1 MDAYDHNV
9 VTEILTYRTIE
20 LPRDAARAV
29 AYHADAC
36 RESFGAGDYERR
48 LERPEHYLGRL
59 AAGIEEFP
67 DGHLLALAAGGECV
81 GQMELQVPYGM
92 ESGYVNL
99 FYVAPEFRRRGYGR
113 AMHARAE
120 RYFRSWEARRIELHA
135 SPTNPAAMRFYDA
148 MGYRVVGREG
158 DMVRMRKG
166 L

>member
-1 MDAYDHNV
+1 V

-29 AYHADAC
+29 GYHADAC
-36 RESFGAGDYERR
+36 RESFGDGEYERR
-48 LERPEHYLGRL
+48 LERAEHYLARL

-67 DGHLLALAAGGECV
+67 DGHLMAVAAGGECV
-81 GQMELQVPYGM
+81 GQMEMQVPYGM

-99 FYVAPEFRRRGYGR
+99 FYVVPALRRQGYGR
-113 AMHARAE
+113 MMHARAE

-135 SPTNPAAMRFYDA
+135 SPTNSAAMRFYEA

-158 DMVRMRKG
+158 DMVRMRKS

>member
-1 MDAYDHNV
+1 M

-29 AYHADAC
+29 AWHADAC
-36 RESFGAGDYERR
+36 RESFGDGEYERR

-67 DGHLLALAAGGECV
+67 EGHLMAVGAGGECV

-92 ESGYVNL
+92 EGGYVNL
-99 FYVAPEFRRRGYGR
+99 FYVAPEFRRRGFGR
-113 AMHARAE
+113 AMHDRAE
-120 RYFRSWEARRIELHA
+120 RYFRSWEARRVELHA
-135 SPTNPAAMRFYDA
+135 SPTNAAAMRFYGA
-148 MGYRVVGREG
+148 MGYRVVRREG